1 MQLLP
6 NNSFKPTLL
15 RGPAYVLASSTTPG
29 LYAARLNSGVRCSGR
44 IMDTFLTSGIV
55 GAVAGGLAVLAFA
68 FLVPRKSCPKC
79 KTLLPRFRK
88 PATGREAM
96 LGGWHCQKCGAR
108 IARNGSLLPNDA

>member
-1 MQLLP
+1 
-6 NNSFKPTLL
+6 
-15 RGPAYVLASSTTPG
+15 
-29 LYAARLNSGVRCSGR
+29 
-44 IMDTFLTSGIV
+44 MDTFLTSGIV

-88 PATGREAM
+88 PTTGREAM